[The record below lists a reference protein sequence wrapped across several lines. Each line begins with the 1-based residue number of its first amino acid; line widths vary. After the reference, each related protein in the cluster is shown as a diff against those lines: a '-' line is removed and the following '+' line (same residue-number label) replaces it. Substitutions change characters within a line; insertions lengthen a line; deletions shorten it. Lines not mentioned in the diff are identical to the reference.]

1 LTVASSSG
9 DDFPIPPA
17 DFKDRKIPI
26 KELDLRIAPLLRIH
40 RAENDPVFFNRPNET
55 GTRYRFDAPD
65 DEFGVLYAAQSFDVC
80 FAETVIRGRFEEG
93 ALPLMIA
100 ESELTS
106 RCISSLV
113 TTGGKKLVLAD
124 MTKMLLHVGIDTRIS
139 TTIDYR
145 GPSLWSAEIYKHGKN
160 FDGIYFL
167 SRSGA
172 GPAVAVF
179 SRITLQ
185 TVGPSTSLVEWPA
198 LPDFLDRY
206 EIGVSP

>member
-1 LTVASSSG
+1 LTVVSSSS

-26 KELDLRIAPLLRIH
+26 KELNLRVTPLLRIH
-40 RAENDPVFFNRPNET
+40 RSKNDPVFFNRPKTT

-65 DEFGVLYAAQSFDVC
+65 DEFGVLYTAQSFDVC

-93 ALPLMIA
+93 VLPLMIA

-106 RCISSLV
+106 RSISSLV
-113 TTGGKKLVLAD
+113 TTSGKKLVLAD
-124 MTKMLLHVGIDTRIS
+124 MTKLLLHLGIDTRIS

-145 GPSLWSAEIYKHGKN
+145 GPSLWSAEIYKHGMN

-172 GPAVAVF
+172 GPSVAVF
-179 SRITLQ
+179 SRVALQ
-185 TVGPSTSLVEWPA
+185 AAGSSISLLDWPA
-198 LPDFLDRY
+198 LPGFLDRY
-206 EIGVSP
+206 EIGIAA